1 MNDETTT
8 TAAGDERTQ
17 RPRSPRVPVSFAV
30 TLEGEGEAGKRFEA
44 RGVAVKVSRGGAT
57 IITDAPV
64 RLGARVRLTPPF
76 GHQLDAEVNG
86 VWTDAEDGKQRI
98 GVKLLDPNGWFAE

>member
-1 MNDETTT
+1 MNDETPS
-8 TAAGDERTQ
+8 TAGEERTQ

-30 TLEGEGEAGKRFEA
+30 SLEGEGEAGRRFET

-57 IITDAPV
+57 IVTDAPV

>member
-1 MNDETTT
+1 MNDETITA
-8 TAAGDERTQ
+8 AAGDERTQ

-30 TLEGEGEAGKRFEA
+30 RLEGDAGEGKRFET

-64 RLGARVRLTPPF
+64 QLGARVRLTPPF

-86 VWTDAEDGKQRI
+86 VWADDEDGKQRI

>member
-1 MNDETTT
+1 MSDETTT
-8 TAAGDERTQ
+8 MAGDERTQ

-30 TLEGEGEAGKRFEA
+30 SLEGEGEAGRPFET

-64 RLGARVRLTPPF
+64 RVGAKVRLTPPF

-86 VWTDAEDGKQRI
+86 VWADEDDGKLRI
-98 GVKLLDPNGWFAE
+98 GVRLLDPNGWFAE